1 MITIKFLG
9 GAKKSF
15 GTDLISAD
23 LDNISIRDLLA
34 HLLSIKPK
42 NTLEL
47 DTKNILVAVN
57 GIDSSALE
65 GQNTVLHSGDVI
77 SIIPIIH
84 GGTQRFQFKI
94 YNTWVELFSITHERG
109 KNYNF
114 LDLARK
120 KFPGLVMEGV
130 SSRCILSIMHAKK
143 IIGLSLFAKK
153 HNILLSKKLQTDI
166 LLRFAATTQISE
178 AIKAVGI
185 EGHDD
190 FTIIAMGS
198 KSSLN
203 KLGGFLATHLVSI
216 DYKKNSK
223 SLQKQFKISKKHLD
237 VVESKTPLEDLMV
250 EKAAVLFH

>member
-1 MITIKFLG
+1 LG

-23 LDNISIRDLLA
+23 LDNISIRNLLA

-65 GQNTVLHSGDVI
+65 GQNTVLHSGDII

-84 GGTQRFQFKI
+84 GGTQRLQFKI
-94 YNTWVELFSITHERG
+94 YNTWVELFNITYEQG

-120 KFPGLVMEGV
+120 KFPSLIMEGV
-130 SSRCILSIMHAKK
+130 SSRYILSLLHAKK

-153 HNILLSKKLQTDI
+153 HNMLLSKKLQTDI

-178 AIKAVGI
+178 AIKTVGI

-190 FTIIAMGS
+190 FTIIAMGN

-237 VVESKTPLEDLMV
+237 AVDSKTPLEDLMV
-250 EKAAVLFH
+250 EKAAVLSH

>member
-1 MITIKFLG
+1 LITIKFLG

-15 GTDLISAD
+15 GTALISAD
-23 LDNISIRDLLA
+23 LDNVAIRDLLA

-42 NTLEL
+42 NTLDL

-57 GIDSSALE
+57 GIDSSALD
-65 GQNTVLHSGDVI
+65 GQNTVLHSGDII

-84 GGTQRFQFKI
+84 GGTQRLQFKI
-94 YNTWVELFSITHERG
+94 YNTWVELFSVTYERG
-109 KNYNF
+109 KNYDF
-114 LDLARK
+114 LALTRK
-120 KFPGLVMEGV
+120 KFPDLIMEGV
-130 SSRCILSIMHAKK
+130 SSRCILSITHAKK

-185 EGHDD
+185 EGHDG
-190 FTIIAMGS
+190 FTIIAMG
-198 KSSLN
+198 KTSSLN
-203 KLGGFLATHLVSI
+203 KLGSFLATHLVST
-216 DYKKNSK
+216 DYQKNFK
-223 SLQKQFKISKKHLD
+223 PLQKQFKISKKHLD
-237 VVESKTPLEDLMV
+237 AVDSKTPLEDLMV